1 MESLDYSEDKSDSD
15 KSSSV
20 DPQNLD
26 KRLEALRSTVN
37 HSVEMSLKR
46 ILTSKTSVYLLRDI
60 VQAQSDSRPYTIY
73 FIGVTLNVRNQFME
87 DDDNPRT
94 IQPTSKSEGCT
105 GLSKC
110 WRDYIWEIP
119 IKDFLAA
126 SDEVQ

>member
-1 MESLDYSEDKSDSD
+1 
-15 KSSSV
+15 
-20 DPQNLD
+20 
-26 KRLEALRSTVN
+26 
-37 HSVEMSLKR
+37 MSLKR

-73 FIGVTLNVRNQFME
+73 FIGVTVELNVRNQFME

-94 IQPTSKSEGCT
+94 IQPTSKSEGIMYWVIQML
-105 GLSKC
+105 G
-110 WRDYIWEIP
+110 DYIWEIP

>member
-1 MESLDYSEDKSDSD
+1 
-15 KSSSV
+15 
-20 DPQNLD
+20 
-26 KRLEALRSTVN
+26 
-37 HSVEMSLKR
+37 MSLKR

-73 FIGVTLNVRNQFME
+73 FIGVTVELNVRNQFME

>member
-1 MESLDYSEDKSDSD
+1 MKLLSGTSNESNVSLDAIRSNEDKSDSD

-26 KRLEALRSTVN
+26 KRLEALRRNLVN
-37 HSVEMSLKR
+37 CEPFCGNVVE
-46 ILTSKTSVYLLRDI
+46 TN
-60 VQAQSDSRPYTIY
+60 
-73 FIGVTLNVRNQFME
+73 GV

-126 SDEVQ
+126 SDEYMIQDGKFFYDIVNSC